1 MTLHTGEGCSISR
14 SSDML
19 GSVSTDNCDINAPG
33 QGNNEGCQIT
43 TQDSRS
49 YGKGFNDNNGGVYAT
64 EITSSFINIFFFPR
78 GSIPSDISGASPD
91 PSGWGKPM
99 AVFKG
104 DCDIAQTFK
113 KMQIVFTNTFCGDW
127 AGNVWDSGSCASKA
141 DTCVDYVKNN
151 PNDFEDA
158 YWSVNSLKVYQHG
171 EASASSQTY
180 SAESTS
186 FYPSLASSTWSQT
199 STTESSTL
207 SQTSATESS
216 AWSQTSTA
224 EYSTWSQASTAE
236 SSDSSMTRPHYS
248 TKPSGIVMP
257 SGVSHDPW
265 TANEGS
271 YGASPTALPETSGN
285 DGDIPS
291 HHWPS
296 VNIAVVSTTS
306 SAVAAEIST
315 ESRQRPEG
323 WSSRG
328 LPRHNRHSERAA
340 SHLKQHKRHSSRR
353 L

>member
-19 GSVSTDNCDINAPG
+19 GSVSTDNCDVNAPG

-43 TQDSRS
+43 AQDSRS

-104 DCDIAQTFK
+104 DCDIASTFK
-113 KMQIVFTNTFCGDW
+113 NMQIVFTNTFCGDW

-158 YWSVNSLKVYQHG
+158 YWSVNSLKVYQQG
-171 EASASSQTY
+171 GPSASSQTY
-180 SAESTS
+180 NAESTS
-186 FYPSLASSTWSQT
+186 FYPSIT
-199 STTESSTL
+199 
-207 SQTSATESS
+207 SS

-224 EYSTWSQASTAE
+224 EYSAWSQTSTAE

-248 TKPSGIVMP
+248 TKPAGIAMP
-257 SGVSHDPW
+257 SGISHDPW
-265 TANEGS
+265 TASEAP
-271 YGASPTALPETSGN
+271 YGASPTAVPE
-285 DGDIPS
+285 
-291 HHWPS
+291 WPS
-296 VNIAVVSTTS
+296 VNIAVASTTS
-306 SAVAAEIST
+306 TAIAAEIST
-315 ESRQRPEG
+315 ESRQKPEG

-328 LPRHNRHSERAA
+328 LPRHSRHSERAA
-340 SHLKQHKRHSSRR
+340 SHLRQHKRHGSRR

>member
-19 GSVSTDNCDINAPG
+19 GSVSTDNCDVNAPG

-43 TQDSRS
+43 AQDSRS

-104 DCDIAQTFK
+104 DCDIASTFK
-113 KMQIVFTNTFCGDW
+113 NMQIVFTNTFCGDW

-158 YWSVNSLKVYQHG
+158 YWSVNSLKVYQQG
-171 EASASSQTY
+171 GPSAS
-180 SAESTS
+180 
-186 FYPSLASSTWSQT
+186 SQT
-199 STTESSTL
+199 STTESSAW

-224 EYSTWSQASTAE
+224 EYSAWSQTSTAE

-248 TKPSGIVMP
+248 TKPAGIAMP
-257 SGVSHDPW
+257 SGISHDPW
-265 TANEGS
+265 TASEAP
-271 YGASPTALPETSGN
+271 YGASPTAVPE
-285 DGDIPS
+285 
-291 HHWPS
+291 WPS
-296 VNIAVVSTTS
+296 VNLAVASTTS
-306 SAVAAEIST
+306 TAIAAEIST
-315 ESRQRPEG
+315 ESRQKPEG

-328 LPRHNRHSERAA
+328 LPRHSRHSERAA
-340 SHLKQHKRHSSRR
+340 SHLRQHKRHGSRR